1 LSEKYCV
8 SKSAQLIDALIT
20 PSVNT
25 GEAVDHDRQ
34 GTNEIGF
41 GQLVAAK
48 DAI

>member
-8 SKSAQLIDALIT
+8 SKSAQFIDALIT